1 MTVASEPPTG
11 ETERAE
17 QDVAIY
23 ECHCGRQV
31 TFPERRWSALRY
43 ISGKMGYR
51 NPSEF
56 VTANQSC
63 CERPEYMEV
72 TGFDG

>member
-1 MTVASEPPTG
+1 MTSSDG
-11 ETERAE
+11 RSRGE
-17 QDVAIY
+17 QDVAVY
-23 ECHCGRQV
+23 ECHCGQQV
-31 TFPERRWSALRY
+31 TFPERRWSALRC
-43 ISGKMGYR
+43 ISEKMGFR

-72 TGFDG
+72 RGYVD